1 MKSDVVK
8 ISKKQPDLETIVVR
22 VAALEAT
29 AEAAWKRIR
38 KRPAAAF
45 RRWFEVQGK
54 DVLVGGDAM
63 LKGLIDSWGFSVT
76 PGLGG
81 KEMITGLIRCT
92 EGVALK
98 ALAATGK
105 MVTYAGDDHEF
116 TWIMTPLRWQGT
128 LGDPPGVRWHK

>member
-8 ISKKQPDLETIVVR
+8 ISKKQPELETIVVR
-22 VAALEAT
+22 IALLEAI

-38 KRPAAAF
+38 KKPAAAF

-54 DVLVGGDAM
+54 DVVVSGVAM

-81 KEMITGLIRCT
+81 KEMITGLMRCT
-92 EGVALK
+92 GGGLRLK
-98 ALAATGK
+98 
-105 MVTYAGDDHEF
+105 
-116 TWIMTPLRWQGT
+116 P
-128 LGDPPGVRWHK
+128 